1 MFFYVEEDDGG
12 GSGRGSFIHDIPY
25 PDDTILR
32 VRIIFKIIIYVYIS
46 LATIHG

>member
-1 MFFYVEEDDGG
+1 MFFYVWKDDGG
-12 GSGRGSFIHDIPY
+12 GRGGSFIHDIPY